1 MPHPSRPTPSSASSD
16 RAVSPAEVALVYP
29 PTCDPTA
36 PYLAIPMLTGFLRS
50 RGVSVL
56 PIDANIEAFDELL
69 SPGSLGGLRDRLEAR
84 LTELDGRSELAHAEQ
99 LEYAALARAR
109 GDAHAVPEG
118 IADAKA
124 TFRDAARFYDADAY
138 ASAVATVEAALR
150 VVSATHHPLHLD
162 FTAYRTPF
170 GLTTMAEVDRAGQPA
185 ADPFDAYV
193 TGTLIPKLRASGA
206 TVVGVSVCFPG
217 QLQPAYAFAMK
228 IKRALPD
235 VHVTCGG
242 PGITQML
249 IRLSGQRLA
258 RALGPFDSACV
269 FEGEHTLLALVEAL
283 RIADAPAR
291 TKAMRGLTNVVLRDR
306 LAGARFLSG
315 HGMEDLKA
323 LPAPDFD
330 GLALDRYLAPQLV
343 LPYDPTRG
351 CYWGKCTFCHYGLAE
366 VGTAA
371 YRERGVG
378 AIVEQLRGLTEKYDT
393 KHFYL
398 SQDSV
403 APKTLV
409 RLAQALIDENLEI
422 RWATDLKPE
431 KYLTPARAETL
442 RQGGAVACALGVESG
457 SQRVLDLIDKGAPVT
472 VVKDVVDRLSAAGI
486 AAEAMCF
493 TEFPTETHGEAL
505 ETLDLIDERR
515 EKLAVYIVG
524 EFGLTHGSLVAQS
537 PERFGIK
544 ETWELA
550 GDDLGLGI
558 FFEPVTP
565 WKTADERADVDE
577 RLAELSEGWTLRTYP
592 WAGAVSTAHT
602 ILYYDRFGPSVFRD
616 LAERGLDEEI
626 LGARPLVSDLRFDLD
641 EADQAVAHEGAIW
654 ATLVHEQRRVGRV
667 HYEALAASAPSLAPR
682 PMRASFVAGEE
693 PRRVEVRRGR
703 VRGRR
708 PSHAPNATRG

>member
-1 MPHPSRPTPSSASSD
+1 MCAGSD
-16 RAVSPAEVALVYP
+16 PLRDVPNLV
-29 PTCDPTA
+29 
-36 PYLAIPMLTGFLRS
+36 R
-50 RGVSVL
+50 
-56 PIDANIEAFDELL
+56 
-69 SPGSLGGLRDRLEAR
+69 RDRLQGAR
-84 LTELDGRSELAHAEQ
+84 L
-99 LEYAALARAR
+99 
-109 GDAHAVPEG
+109 
-118 IADAKA
+118 
-124 TFRDAARFYDADAY
+124 
-138 ASAVATVEAALR
+138 VA
-150 VVSATHHPLHLD
+150 
-162 FTAYRTPF
+162 
-170 GLTTMAEVDRAGQPA
+170 
-185 ADPFDAYV
+185 
-193 TGTLIPKLRASGA
+193 
-206 TVVGVSVCFPG
+206 
-217 QLQPAYAFAMK
+217 
-228 IKRALPD
+228 
-235 VHVTCGG
+235 
-242 PGITQML
+242 
-249 IRLSGQRLA
+249 
-258 RALGPFDSACV
+258 
-269 FEGEHTLLALVEAL
+269 
-283 RIADAPAR
+283 
-291 TKAMRGLTNVVLRDR
+291 
-306 LAGARFLSG
+306 G
-315 HGMEDLKA
+315 HGMVDLAA

-330 GLALDRYLAPQLV
+330 GLPLERYLAPRLT

-371 YRERGVG
+371 YREREVTGIVG
-378 AIVEQLRGLTEKYDT
+378 QLRGLTEKYGT
-393 KHFYL
+393 RHFYL

-409 RLAQALIDENLEI
+409 KLAQALIDEKLDI

-505 ETLDLIDERR
+505 QTLDLIDERR
-515 EKLAVYIVG
+515 DRLAVYIVG

-558 FFEPVTP
+558 FFEPIAP
-565 WKTADERADVDE
+565 WKTDEERADVDD
-577 RLAELSEGWTLRTYP
+577 RLARLSEGWTLRTYP

-602 ILYYDRFGPSVFRD
+602 ILYYDRFGPGVFRD
-616 LAERGLDEEI
+616 LAERGLDEAI
-626 LGARPLVSDLRFDLD
+626 LGAKSLVSELRFDLD
-641 EADQAVAHEGAIW
+641 EADQALAHEGQIW
-654 ATLVHEQRRVGRV
+654 ATLVHEQRRVGRS
-667 HYEALAASAPSLAPR
+667 HYEALAAAAPSLPPR

-693 PRRVEVRRGR
+693 PRRVETRRGR